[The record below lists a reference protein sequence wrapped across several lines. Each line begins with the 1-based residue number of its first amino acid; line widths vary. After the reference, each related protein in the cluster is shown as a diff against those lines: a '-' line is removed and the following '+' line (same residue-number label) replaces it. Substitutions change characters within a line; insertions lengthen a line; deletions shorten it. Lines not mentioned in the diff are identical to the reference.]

1 MAFNAIYGG
10 EPDRRERPRVMASI
24 RNNFSEEAAMRV
36 LDAAAHAADSILET
50 PPGNTRLP
58 HTHPKFRTETIELAA
73 QYRQAD
79 SSARDRLAALGGI
92 IYQVRCSLIHGSKDP
107 TSARDRM
114 LIGESQSILR
124 LLLPEL
130 ENQLL

>member
-10 EPDRRERPRVMASI
+10 EPDRWERTRVMASI
-24 RNNFSEEAAMRV
+24 RNGFSEEAALRV
-36 LDAAAHAADSILET
+36 LDAAAHAADCILAT
-50 PPGNTRLP
+50 PPGNTRRP
-58 HTHPKFRTETIELAA
+58 HTDPNFRTETIELAS

-79 SSARDRLAALGGI
+79 APARDRLAALGGV

-107 TSARDRM
+107 SNARDRM
-114 LIGESQSILR
+114 LVRESLSTLR